1 MTVTVETE
9 TDLTLPLIPE
19 AARRNQAPV
28 PAAAYVPITIA
39 LIGVAVVLLGGISV
53 RAVDSPTVPTAAFG
67 GQEPPAIAQDRDVR
81 HDLEF
86 LDR

>member
-1 MTVTVETE
+1 MTVQTE

-19 AARRNQAPV
+19 IARRNQGAV
-28 PAAAYVPITIA
+28 PPAAYVPIAIA
-39 LIGVAVVLLGGISV
+39 MIGVALVLIGGISV
-53 RAVDSPTVPTAAFG
+53 RAVDTSSVAVAAA
-67 GQEPPAIAQDRDVR
+67 ETTLPNVAKDRDVA